1 MFATGLGRVTDAPAS
16 GEAAIANPLSETSA
30 SPEVS
35 IGGAAANVLFAGLA
49 PGFIG
54 LYQVNVQ
61 VPAAAPSG
69 DAVGVSLRI
78 GGAESNVV
86 TIAIE

>member
-1 MFATGLGRVTDAPAS
+1 M
-16 GEAAIANPLSETSA
+16 ANPLSATTA

-35 IGGAAANVLFAGLA
+35 IGSAAADVLFAGLA

-54 LYQVNVQ
+54 LYQVNVRL
-61 VPAAAPSG
+61 PASAPSG

-86 TIAIE
+86 TIAVE